1 MRRIMVGIA
10 LVGTL
15 FRAVAWWRNH
25 RWTGSR
31 FVNEVVNPFLR
42 RRGVA
47 GRSRENLGTLEH
59 IGRRSGIRRL
69 TMVHP
74 VPTDEGF
81 RIVVP
86 LGLESQW
93 AQNVLAA
100 GHCRLEMG
108 DTVYELDEPAF
119 LEPGSVSE
127 VPAAFRWVQDR
138 LGFRWLRLHRFA
150 KTRGTLEDLPLI
162 AQPSPLL
169 ASGRTAVA
177 NPRPAES
184 MV

>member
-1 MRRIMVGIA
+1 MRRIIVGTA

-15 FRAVAWWRNH
+15 FATVAWWRNH
-25 RWTGSR
+25 RRTGSR
-31 FVNEVVNPFLR
+31 FVNEVVNPFLL

-74 VPTDEGF
+74 VPTEEGF

-86 LGLESQW
+86 LGEESQW
-93 AQNVLAA
+93 ARNVLAA
-100 GHCRLEMG
+100 GHCRLQMG

-127 VPAAFRWVQDR
+127 VPAAFRWVQDQ

-150 KTRGTLEDLPLI
+150 KTPGTLEDLPLI
-162 AQPSPLL
+162 ARASPLVES
-169 ASGRTAVA
+169 ARTAVA
-177 NPRPAES
+177 TPQQVES